1 MAELEKVNARTGSI
15 AESDQTEKS
24 NLTGNIDR
32 SELAKR
38 AATSGH
44 GECSKEF
51 RLSLQFH
58 AQRSYASR
66 QVNSKYLVLSTLDAV
81 FGHGY

>member
-32 SELAKR
+32 SGLAKR
-38 AATSGH
+38 AASGH
-44 GECSKEF
+44 GECSREF
-51 RLSLQFH
+51 RLTLQLH